1 MVSLGGNDQ
10 FELLRSVAMA
20 MLEFRGSAMG
30 EGGLMPGQRGQ
41 PDIGIGKNLRA
52 VAPRDSAMVVRPLGV
67 FTVRF
72 APCARGADLVL
83 RLERDALLGV
93 AAMIDARVD
102 AERGATAV
110 HIIGPG
116 AAPMLQQQNG
126 RAHV

>member
-1 MVSLGGNDQ
+1 MVAHRGNDPL
-10 FELLRSVAMA
+10 ELLLSVAMA
-20 MLEFRGSAMG
+20 MREFREIAMG

-93 AAMIDARVD
+93 AAMRS
-102 AERGATAV
+102 EEHPSELQSLMRTSYAV
-110 HIIGPG
+110 FS
-116 AAPMLQQQNG
+116 L
-126 RAHV
+126 